1 MKYLILGVLSLVVNF
16 SVLTAEAKTVIHT
29 ADLGNGGTG
38 VYYDD
43 GSYELL
49 VNDDAGQTIDYQA
62 DINTTGGYDIE
73 AVVEKDDT
81 VTNVTSQTNGVTGTI
96 ETQVEVKKDGVVTSN
111 TNSVV
116 TGTENSFIDVEKLR
130 AQTDT
135 NARINGKIDL
145 SNGGSV
151 TLDASDGLSIKA
163 QYNSGSIN
171 GQTKSFIVSLSGDTE
186 VLIAD
191 NDDVTLYNQLVI
203 EERPVVKKITT
214 EGNEVRVSYN
224 QPARLFGFIPRTV
237 SADIVVSAD
246 GEVNIAM
253 PWYSFLYTKKSKDV
267 KVAVENNLAIAKS
280 AGFNTYEITS
290 GDVAISSRAKAN
302 LVNYTTFIADEV
314 IEGGNVVVKS
324 VVSPISGK
332 VISKTNIDAI
342 PTNSNVQ
349 LDAVLNGNTFDVNGT
364 KNADGSIDLI
374 QNINGSDI
382 NFKAI
387 PDTNGTYNV
396 RANYNGYVENYSNVN
411 LNR

>member
-1 MKYLILGVLSLVVNF
+1 
-16 SVLTAEAKTVIHT
+16 
-29 ADLGNGGTG
+29 
-38 VYYDD
+38 
-43 GSYELL
+43 
-49 VNDDAGQTIDYQA
+49 
-62 DINTTGGYDIE
+62 
-73 AVVEKDDT
+73 
-81 VTNVTSQTNGVTGTI
+81 
-96 ETQVEVKKDGVVTSN
+96 
-111 TNSVV
+111 
-116 TGTENSFIDVEKLR
+116 
-130 AQTDT
+130 
-135 NARINGKIDL
+135 
-145 SNGGSV
+145 
-151 TLDASDGLSIKA
+151 
-163 QYNSGSIN
+163 
-171 GQTKSFIVSLSGDTE
+171 
-186 VLIAD
+186 
-191 NDDVTLYNQLVI
+191 
-203 EERPVVKKITT
+203 
-214 EGNEVRVSYN
+214 
-224 QPARLFGFIPRTV
+224 LFGFIPRTV